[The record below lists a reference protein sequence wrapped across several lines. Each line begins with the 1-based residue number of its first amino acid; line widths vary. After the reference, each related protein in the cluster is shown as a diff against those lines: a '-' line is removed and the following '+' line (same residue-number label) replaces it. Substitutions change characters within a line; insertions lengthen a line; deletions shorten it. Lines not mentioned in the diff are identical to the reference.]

1 MLASVRSGVVKT
13 FRYVTSPMADDEQLV
28 PVFIPALVAIL
39 LNKER
44 ANGSPLTEDEVLAIR
59 DSSVCMMMPV
69 AKVGAM
75 SESRGYDDLNP
86 ENVWAEWQAIRN
98 ELHSVE

>member
-1 MLASVRSGVVKT
+1 
-13 FRYVTSPMADDEQLV
+13 MADDEQLV

-44 ANGSPLTEDEVLAIR
+44 AKGSPLTEDEVLAIR

-86 ENVWAEWQAIRN
+86 GNVWAEWQAIRD